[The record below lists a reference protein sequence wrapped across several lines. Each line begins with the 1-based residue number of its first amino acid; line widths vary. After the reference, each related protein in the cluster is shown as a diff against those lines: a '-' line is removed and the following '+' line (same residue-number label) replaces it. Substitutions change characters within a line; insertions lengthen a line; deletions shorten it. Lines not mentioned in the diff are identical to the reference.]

1 MKLAEHK
8 TPITIGIFSSS
19 SPVSV
24 TASVRYER
32 GKVYLES
39 KGFGIVDGSL
49 YKQRD
54 FYRSGTINERAEEMC
69 IRDSHTGF
77 AHHA

>member
-39 KGFGIVDGSL
+39 KGFGIVDG
-49 YKQRD
+49 
-54 FYRSGTINERAEEMC
+54 G
-69 IRDSHTGF
+69 
-77 AHHA
+77 